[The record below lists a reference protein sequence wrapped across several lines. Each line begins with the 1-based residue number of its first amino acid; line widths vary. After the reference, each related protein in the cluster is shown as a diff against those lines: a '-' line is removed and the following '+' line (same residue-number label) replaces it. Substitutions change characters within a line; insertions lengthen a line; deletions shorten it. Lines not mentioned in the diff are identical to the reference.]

1 MRKELVQ
8 ARNSCRMTQEQ
19 VAQAIGISVRNYRN
33 IEAGTTK
40 PNVETAISIAE
51 LLSGNVRDLFQ
62 PQRQLR
68 EDGGE
73 DDDITPRG
81 HGVNVEAIPGLCRFM
96 AEPHRVVTAALD
108 FQDGVPDTPEGAELV
123 ELIGGL
129 TRVG

>member
-19 VAQAIGISVRNYRN
+19 VAQAIGISVRNYQN

-51 LLSGNVRDLFQ
+51 LLNGNVRDLFQ

-68 EDGGE
+68 EDDGE
-73 DDDITPRG
+73 DDDITSRK
-81 HGVNVEAIPGLCRFM
+81 HGVNVEAIPKLCRFM
-96 AEPHRVVTAALD
+96 SEPHRVVTAALD
-108 FQDGVPDTPEGAELV
+108 LQDGSPDTPEGAELV
-123 ELIGGL
+123 GLIRNL
-129 TRVG
+129 AE